1 VPAPSARINMAF
13 RCGSPRYRAAQ
24 NDAKRDNL
32 PQRLC
37 AVFQGVK
44 PSDKQDHTLLAKRG
58 VSGEQLLAEGVGV
71 AFVGLGWARGGP
83 AVFDGLG

>member
-1 VPAPSARINMAF
+1 MAF

-58 VSGEQLLAEGVGV
+58 VSGEQSFAESVGV
-71 AFVGLGWARGGP
+71 AFVGLGRAGGGP